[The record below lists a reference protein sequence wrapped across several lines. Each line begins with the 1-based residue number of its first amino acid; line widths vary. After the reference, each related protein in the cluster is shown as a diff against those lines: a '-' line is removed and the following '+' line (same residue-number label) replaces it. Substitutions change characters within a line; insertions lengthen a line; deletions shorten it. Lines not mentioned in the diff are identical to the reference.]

1 MIVVANLKETPLV
14 GYPSPGMVLCACKE
28 DHTAVEVLIMDNI
41 MNILDFGTTC

>member
-1 MIVVANLKETPLV
+1 MIVVANLKEKPLV
-14 GYPSPGMVLCACKE
+14 GYPSHGMVLCACKE